1 MKSNLVYL
9 FLVLFLTACSDTEIE
24 PIDHYILLHDNSS
37 KVWLVDQQLDGDKDY
52 TPLQI
57 VAKEIIVF
65 HQSREAYFHRLK
77 TLGTKP
83 GLKMSFWL
91 DQRKNELGFRGS
103 KKDLIFE
110 IKSLSRTRIV
120 LKPKYSSYK
129 YTIVLIPF
137 PEY

>member
-1 MKSNLVYL
+1 MKITCILSFLLLSLV
-9 FLVLFLTACSDTEIE
+9 ACTDTEIE
-24 PIDHYILLHDNSS
+24 PIDHYIFLHDNSS

-57 VAKEIIVF
+57 SAKEIIVF

-77 TLGTKP
+77 DLGTKP
-83 GLKMSFWL
+83 GIKMSFWM
-91 DQRKNELGFRGS
+91 DQKKNEFGFRGQ
-103 KKDLIFE
+103 KRDLVFE
-110 IKSLSRTRIV
+110 IAELSRTRIV
-120 LKPKYSSYK
+120 LKPKYKSYK

>member
-1 MKSNLVYL
+1 MRLNVVFL
-9 FLVLFLTACSDTEIE
+9 FLILLVSACGDTSIE
-24 PIDHYILLHDNSS
+24 PIDRYILVHDNSS
-37 KVWLVDQQLDGDKDY
+37 KVWLIDKQLDGDKDY

-57 VAKEIIVF
+57 EYKEVIVF
-65 HQSREAYFHRLK
+65 HESRNAYFHTLK

-83 GLKMSFWL
+83 GVKKSYWL
-91 DQRKNELGFRGS
+91 DERKKEFGFTGD

-110 IKSLSRTRIV
+110 IVTLSRNRIV
-120 LKPKYSSYK
+120 LKPKKNSYK